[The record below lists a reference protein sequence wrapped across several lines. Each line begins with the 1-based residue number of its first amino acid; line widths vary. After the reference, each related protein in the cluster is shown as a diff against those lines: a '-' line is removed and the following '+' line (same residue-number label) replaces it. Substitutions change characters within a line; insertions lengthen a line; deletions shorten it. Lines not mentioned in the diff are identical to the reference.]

1 LPHNGGVGWRERR
14 RRRRKLRS
22 KWLPGYWLRHPAFAL
37 VACALTT
44 LALAAGAAVSA
55 YDTNRL
61 NTYGVRA
68 SATVLE
74 VHAGSSSSVRARF
87 TTADGRTIVTEIHDY
102 YWDPVPREGDA
113 ATVVYD
119 PDDPANVVRDVRV
132 GDGYLGAWLWG
143 GLALL
148 FLVGGGVFF
157 VRTWG
162 IWMALAEAWRAG
174 TP

>member
-1 LPHNGGVGWRERR
+1 MGWRERR

-37 VACALTT
+37 AACSLTT
-44 LALAAGAAVSA
+44 LVLATVAAVSA
-55 YDTNRL
+55 YETNRL
-61 NTYGVRA
+61 NTHGVRA

-74 VHAGSSSSVRARF
+74 VHGGSSSSVRARF

-102 YWDPVPREGDA
+102 YWDPVPRKGDT

-119 PDDPANVVRDVRV
+119 PDDPPNVVRDVRM
-132 GDGYLGAWLWG
+132 GDGYLDAWVPG

-148 FLVGGGVFF
+148 FLVGGAIFF
-157 VRTWG
+157 ARTWDT
-162 IWMALAEAWRAG
+162 WMILANAWRAG